1 MLKTG
6 NFFALVLL
14 LCTTAVF
21 AQNNTIKVGFSDA
34 FLGNYNLSYEKVL
47 TDNNSI
53 QLKIGYMEPTNS
65 PFISENTITPE
76 AYILKETTGG
86 LNASFE
92 YRFYVLKQEI
102 PHGFYI
108 APYLR
113 CLNQSMVYIDEI
125 DDRIYDVD
133 SRLRTLGLGVQ
144 LGYQIVLN
152 ELFTFDFY
160 FFGAGVDH
168 HTIGLEYQLK
178 EPQPGFDYGTIKDD
192 VSQVFEDINYLEE
205 RLTHTVNED
214 NLTSKLPFLFPG
226 FRLGMSVGV
235 AF

>member
-6 NFFALVLL
+6 KFITFLFLI
-14 LCTTAVF
+14 CSTAAF
-21 AQNNTIKVGFSDA
+21 GQNNAIKIGFSDA
-34 FLGNYNLSYEKVL
+34 FLGHYNLSYERVIN
-47 TDNNSI
+47 DNNSF

-76 AYILKETTGG
+76 AYILKETSGG
-86 LNASFE
+86 LNASLE
-92 YRFYVLKQEI
+92 YRFYLLNQEI

-113 CLNQSMVYIDEI
+113 CLNQSIVYTDEI
-125 DDRIYDVD
+125 DDRIYNVD
-133 SRLRTLGLGVQ
+133 SKLSSLGLGAQ
-144 LGYQIVLN
+144 LGYQLVVN
-152 ELFTFDFY
+152 EIFTFDFY

-168 HTIGLEYQLK
+168 HTIRLKYQL
-178 EPQPGFDYGTIKDD
+178 ENPQPGFDYGTITGD

-205 RLTHTVNED
+205 RLEHTVNDD

-226 FRLGMSVGV
+226 FRVGINAGI